1 MIHAEFETTDIV
13 LAAVLK
19 VKMCELMNI
28 VRNGNTNIGTFVFS
42 NVDDKLLNEF
52 NLGKSLVEPITFN
65 NTIKQLTT
73 SVRRMVD

>member
-19 VKMCELMNI
+19 VKMCELTNI
-28 VRNGNTNIGTFVFS
+28 IRNGNTNIGTFVFS

-52 NLGKSLVEPITFN
+52 NLGKSLVDPITFN

>member
-19 VKMCELMNI
+19 VKMCELTNI

-52 NLGKSLVEPITFN
+52 NLGKSLVDPITFN